1 MDWNNVITTIIS
13 GVTLIVLGIAIA
25 QHRREKRRDLL
36 FRMKVQALIT
46 ALLKYNG
53 LKDTFNKELD
63 ELKKDIRW
71 IESGG

>member
-1 MDWNNVITTIIS
+1 MDWNNIITTIIS
-13 GVTLIVLGIAIA
+13 GVVLVILSIAIV
-25 QHRREKRRDLL
+25 QHRKEKRRDLL

-53 LKDTFNKELD
+53 LKDRFSKELD
-63 ELKKDIRW
+63 ELKKDIKW